1 MSRRA
6 KIALGG
12 IVASAIL
19 LSLAV
24 INGFWAFLSGLRGP
38 LIASLLY
45 FIVFILCFFKRHF
58 KAGLIAA
65 AFGFGIH
72 LAELFLQGISELEDI
87 QKLFFVMN
95 LILPLPLALMS
106 YLASSES

>member
-6 KIALGG
+6 KISLPG
-12 IVASAIL
+12 ILASAIL

-24 INGFWAFLSGLRGP
+24 INGYWAIMSGLRGP
-38 LIASLLY
+38 AIAALFY
-45 FIVFILCFFKRHF
+45 FVVFVLCLFKRHY

-72 LAELFLQGISELEDI
+72 LVELLSQGISGLTDI
-87 QKLFFVMN
+87 QKLLFMMN
-95 LILPLPLALMS
+95 LILPLPLALVS
-106 YLASSES
+106 YLASSEA